1 MLAAKGYGTNLAAVY
16 DSTAQIVSGLAAG
29 MSAVNAV
36 TVIFG
41 SENEDLQK
49 TMVKLQAAM
58 ALVQGVQ
65 GLRGMGAGI
74 ERAAKA
80 FRAMAVSMGTATAGT
95 KGLQLAMVGLK
106 AAIVQTGIGALV
118 VLLGVMVDKLTQLMK
133 SAKGLDRIGAELNIA
148 ADEFKKI
155 ADYRSEVLEGLE
167 IKRDRELA
175 AGLKSE
181 LEI

>member
-80 FRAMAVSMGTATAGT
+80 FRA
-95 KGLQLAMVGLK
+95 
-106 AAIVQTGIGALV
+106 II
-118 VLLGVMVDKLTQLMK
+118 
-133 SAKGLDRIGAELNIA
+133 IIA
-148 ADEFKKI
+148 
-155 ADYRSEVLEGLE
+155 
-167 IKRDRELA
+167 
-175 AGLKSE
+175 
-181 LEI
+181 